1 MTEIKPTD
9 KTRIKSIVALV
20 CCIIVG
26 VTFVASG
33 SGKAVG
39 FGEIPGQTVEFIG
52 DILPD
57 AWITATTVFILFE
70 IFIPI
75 IMPAI
80 ELLLGI
86 FLLVGFVP
94 RLIAVICLPLTL
106 ALMGNN
112 IWAIKRGLATFPD
125 CTCFGIWEDIFGG
138 LTPAQALG
146 YDILLFI
153 LALAIIFLYPGGF
166 LSSRQWLTRLLSK
179 EAVKK

>member
-1 MTEIKPTD
+1 MAENKSPD
-9 KTRIKSIVALV
+9 KTRIKSIVSLV
-20 CCIIVG
+20 CCIIIG
-26 VTFVASG
+26 ITFVASG

-52 DILPD
+52 DVLPE
-57 AWITATTVFILFE
+57 AWITPTTVFILFE
-70 IFIPI
+70 VFVPL

-94 RLIAVICLPLTL
+94 RLIAVICLPLTM

-112 IWAIKRGLATFPD
+112 IWAIKQGLAQFPD
-125 CTCFGIWEDIFGG
+125 CACFGIWETIFGG

-153 LALAIIFLYPGGF
+153 LAVAIILLYPGGF
-166 LSSRQWLTRLLSK
+166 LSSRAWLIRLLRK
-179 EAVKK
+179 ETVKD